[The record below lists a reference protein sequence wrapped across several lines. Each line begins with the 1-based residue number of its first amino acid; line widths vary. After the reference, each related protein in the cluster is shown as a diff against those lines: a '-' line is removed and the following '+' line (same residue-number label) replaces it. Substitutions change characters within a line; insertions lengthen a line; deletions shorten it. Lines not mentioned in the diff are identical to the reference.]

1 MSATDRRRS
10 FTDHQRLFMA
20 YIRDPDRSPAP
31 SDIEK
36 CRIDLYR
43 ELIFNNME
51 SFLSKNFPVLRRLT
65 GDVCWM
71 ALVQDF
77 FSEHRCKSPYF
88 SEIPEEFLGYLQ
100 QERGDRKRDFP
111 FMVELAHYE
120 WVEMALAIAT
130 DVPVKPNGSILAIDD
145 LKQRFSVSPLAWPLA
160 YRYPVHQV
168 SASFKPETPPA
179 EPTYL
184 VVYRNQD
191 YRVKFM
197 QINAMTY
204 RFLQL
209 VEENPEKSGED
220 CLLILCQEIGQ
231 KNLDQI
237 LRGGVDMLQGL
248 SSRGIVSIVD

>member
-10 FTDHQRLFMA
+10 FTDHQRSFLA
-20 YIRDPDRSPAP
+20 YIRDPDRFPAP

-36 CRIDLYR
+36 RRIDLYR

-51 SFLSKNFPVLRRLT
+51 RFLSKTFPVLRRLT
-65 GDVCWM
+65 GDANWM
-71 ALVQDF
+71 ALVQEF

-100 QERGDRKRDFP
+100 QERGDRKGDFP
-111 FMVELAHYE
+111 FMVELVHYE

-130 DVPVKPNGSILAIDD
+130 DIPVEPKESILAFDD
-145 LKQRFSVSPLAWPLA
+145 LKQRFSVSSLAWPLA

-168 SASFKPETPPA
+168 SVSFKPETPPA

-191 YRVKFM
+191 CRVKFM
-197 QINAMTY
+197 QINAMIY
-204 RFLQL
+204 RFLQV
-209 VEENPEKSGED
+209 VEENPEISGED
-220 CLLILCQEIGQ
+220 CLLILCREIGQ
-231 KNLDQI
+231 KDLDQI
-237 LRGGVDMLQGL
+237 LRGGVEMLQGL
-248 SSRGIVSIVD
+248 TNRGIISIVD